1 MNKNKQLIINLITTI
16 FVLLINTLINFGL
29 SSYIVE
35 KIGEEAYGFIS
46 LATNF
51 VSFATIF
58 TTALNSMCS
67 RFITIDI
74 HKKNM
79 KSANEYFTSVLFANA
94 LIILFLIVPSLIMI
108 LYLEKFIKISPNLI
122 VDVKLLFTFI
132 FLNFFVTLISGVFT
146 IATYCKNKL
155 YLSSLR
161 QAESYI
167 VKLLVILGLFI
178 FFKPEVFYVGVAT
191 FISGI
196 YLSLF
201 NMYYTKKLLPE
212 IKIKKENFSWK
223 KIKILLSSGLWNS
236 ITNLGNVLTD
246 GLDLLI
252 SNLAIDSQVMG
263 IVALAKLPGNV
274 LNSMISSIMT
284 VFQPPTLEYYA
295 KDDIEMVVSETKRN
309 MKISGIFG
317 NIPFAYILIFGSC
330 FCMTWMP
337 STDTKILTILCII
350 TFINVYVGGLISP
363 LYNIFTITNKV
374 RLNAILNIG
383 SGLLSTLIVLILL
396 KTTNLGV
403 YAVVGV
409 STIIGLLKGFIIVPI
424 YAAKCL
430 NRDWKEFMPSILMY
444 ILTTLAIIVPIYIL
458 RLFYSPIG
466 WMKIFMSIIISGF
479 IGLIINCL
487 ILFTKE
493 DRNVLKNTIL
503 KKVGKK

>member
-191 FISGI
+191 FIS
-196 YLSLF
+196 
-201 NMYYTKKLLPE
+201 
-212 IKIKKENFSWK
+212 
-223 KIKILLSSGLWNS
+223 
-236 ITNLGNVLTD
+236 
-246 GLDLLI
+246 
-252 SNLAIDSQVMG
+252 
-263 IVALAKLPGNV
+263 
-274 LNSMISSIMT
+274 
-284 VFQPPTLEYYA
+284 
-295 KDDIEMVVSETKRN
+295 
-309 MKISGIFG
+309 
-317 NIPFAYILIFGSC
+317 
-330 FCMTWMP
+330 
-337 STDTKILTILCII
+337 
-350 TFINVYVGGLISP
+350 
-363 LYNIFTITNKV
+363 
-374 RLNAILNIG
+374 
-383 SGLLSTLIVLILL
+383 
-396 KTTNLGV
+396 
-403 YAVVGV
+403 
-409 STIIGLLKGFIIVPI
+409 
-424 YAAKCL
+424 
-430 NRDWKEFMPSILMY
+430 
-444 ILTTLAIIVPIYIL
+444 
-458 RLFYSPIG
+458 
-466 WMKIFMSIIISGF
+466 
-479 IGLIINCL
+479 
-487 ILFTKE
+487 
-493 DRNVLKNTIL
+493 
-503 KKVGKK
+503 